1 MKKHS
6 IEIVMERSTL
16 FGGKIIEMVGLL
28 GLSVSCSFECLV
40 DLYRP
45 GNREA
50 IRPMAQPLTCQLCL
64 GLELV
69 YETQFSKIILI
80 KKFIK
85 ITQTMGKRLYNYIY
99 CNVPFPSQ
107 NFIKL
112 LCFALMLHL
121 DEIVLCVFNLLLLH
135 ADHIP
140 LIYICVL
147 FINLWTLICYTGQ
160 TIQSFFYGRSFTV
173 NSFLF

>member
-6 IEIVMERSTL
+6 IEIAMERSTL

-40 DLYRP
+40 DLCRP

-50 IRPMAQPLTCQLCL
+50 IRPLTCQLCL

-99 CNVPFPSQ
+99 CNVPFLSQ

-112 LCFALMLHL
+112 LLFFVALSR
-121 DEIVLCVFNLLLLH
+121 LCL
-135 ADHIP
+135 A
-140 LIYICVL
+140 
-147 FINLWTLICYTGQ
+147 T
-160 TIQSFFYGRSFTV
+160 
-173 NSFLF
+173 